1 MLGTINGSIDKHE
14 ILPVSISG
22 PCPQA
27 HQPTSSKVHEMSL
40 NNINVRDIK
49 KVHLSAQSN
58 IFSRTQKALK
68 RFWTPCATPKRG
80 TTPSSP
86 VQRRTQL
93 HSPMSKDR
101 NHVIRSETLLLVRE
115 TQAHLQSDPLRSR
128 GTHRTVALLSPICC
142 PSCGPL
148 RVWNSLPMLLKEA
161 YYLPEPPLIRIP
173 RPNLNFLRPIHPRPS
188 RICVSSHFNRPYH
201 IYLG

>member
-1 MLGTINGSIDKHE
+1 MAVLINMSY
-14 ILPVSISG
+14 PFSISG

-27 HQPTSSKVHEMSL
+27 HQPTLSKVHEMSL
-40 NNINVRDIK
+40 NNINVRNIK
-49 KVHLSAQSN
+49 KAHFSAQSN
-58 IFSRTQKALK
+58 FSSRTQKALK
-68 RFWTPCATPKRG
+68 RFWTRSATPKRG
-80 TTPSSP
+80 LTPSRP

-101 NHVIRSETLLLVRE
+101 NLVIRSESLLLVRE

-128 GTHRTVALLSPICC
+128 ETHRTAALLSPICC

-148 RVWNSLPMLLKEA
+148 RVWNSLPMLLKEV
-161 YYLPEPPLIRIP
+161 YCLPEPTLIRIP
-173 RPNLNFLRPIHPRPS
+173 RLNLNSLRPTHPRPS
-188 RICVSSHFNRPYH
+188 RICAPSHFNRPYR